1 MHALMLASSQRL
13 LARTHA
19 SAALDAGS
27 HRDGFKLD
35 LAAAL
40 AYSPWVKMQCLRHV
54 RAPRPQ
60 TSAGDKQG
68 RSSRGCCGLCHTRA
82 ATTTESH
89 TGFLSASDKPGPGV
103 SARPGP
109 EGKGLLFGLVLCLF
123 FFLML
128 RNREQPQHNPT
139 SPTRPQKPQSSAFTT
154 RKKKIQKTRDPP
166 TSMTRP
172 TSDREL

>member
-35 LAAAL
+35 LAAAAAL
-40 AYSPWVKMQCLRHV
+40 AYSPWVRCNACITSGR
-54 RAPRPQ
+54 RGRRPAPA
-60 TSAGDKQG
+60 TN
-68 RSSRGCCGLCHTRA
+68 RA
-82 ATTTESH
+82 ARLVVAVVCVTRERLRLLRVTQ
-89 TGFLSASDKPGPGV
+89 ASCLPVTNPGLASQLAPGLRGR
-103 SARPGP
+103 A
-109 EGKGLLFGLVLCLF
+109 FCLVWF
-123 FFLML
+123 RVNFFLML

-154 RKKKIQKTRDPP
+154 RKKKYKKRGILRLQ
-166 TSMTRP
+166 
-172 TSDREL
+172 